1 MNTKLFIRPNT
12 DIRILDTEYTEL
24 ALVGLR
30 VDNINNYEVEVG
42 DILSIRF
49 DNPTLTPEYVGDW
62 EVVAISPTY
71 SCCLTDPLNTIV
83 IALPWG
89 ESTGLNPGWARNIV
103 RAADGGL
110 LSSAGYGFQG
120 SGFNGTS
127 PYMQS
132 IGELSDGTL
141 IIGGVFT
148 TYNGVSANRIV
159 GINPDGT
166 INATFSYGTG
176 FIGGGQAVVNIEVDS
191 QDRVYVG
198 GGFTS
203 YNGTTASC
211 IIRLTATGSVDP
223 TFNIGTGLLGGTPFA
238 YSIELDEANGR
249 IYIGG
254 QFTTY
259 NGTSANRIVCLLED
273 GTIDTSFNYGTG
285 FAAAFGTRRL
295 RLGPDDKLYCIGG
308 FTSYNGTNINRICR
322 LNTDGTLDTSFVVG
336 TGFNAEAFDIMFYGG
351 KIYVSGSFTQYDGVS
366 ANRIIRLNND
376 GSRDNLFDIGTGL
389 DNAGYGIINHQGF
402 LYVFGLFTSYNGQAA
417 NKIAV
422 LDYFGNLNTNYQGQ
436 FNSGS
441 YVFVIY
447 PLDNSLLIGGSFTS
461 YNGQT
466 VNRISI
472 FKSLLRSIRYEVKE
486 LNLKE
491 DLQFPLTYNI
501 IDIKEPQNR
510 KSDYSKSITLPG
522 TKNNNQILAQL
533 FEIGADSTYN
543 TNLKKDI
550 FVTQDGLEIFNG
562 YIKIENINR
571 ENWNDISYDVK
582 ISGKLIDIFSKLFTS
597 DKKDL
602 KLSDLDYSEW
612 DHNKTRDTILGSW
625 NGVVQKNGITYSNYT
640 VGPSYSVSDTSFA
653 TGHFT
658 AFDIGTHSLQIGDVV
673 YFEMDLPNDPSVN
686 FNKSQG
692 HHTIIS
698 VTASYV
704 VVNLEFQSGA
714 TNTGVLTKWSSNG
727 EGYVYP
733 TIDFG
738 NQLATDWASSQYIP
752 NIYAKTLVDKI
763 FSTIGFQYDSEF
775 FGSEFFKRLVV
786 LGKAKPQVNMIW
798 SDYTDDPTSVYIFRT
813 NEIRS
818 KSFAT
823 LTTTQFTL
831 ESFLYDDTVP
841 FNSGSQPCL
850 LQITWGQ
857 YDSNNQIV
865 GTPSVTTIL
874 DLPSSINI
882 GVSPLSGITWYS
894 VKVTSVSPT
903 FTLNPGDYIKVKY
916 DRFTDGGAE
925 VPNTITR
932 GYNLTPDDFNLV
944 EYVSDMTCKD
954 FLTSLISM
962 FNLYVE
968 PDKNNDRT
976 LIIEPFND
984 YYRLDSDAKDW
995 TLKVD
1000 LSRDYEITPISPNV
1014 PRNNQYTY
1022 TDDGDY
1028 FNKDF
1033 KDQQQISYG
1042 YYETSQETDFNNTTQ
1057 VTKVGFSQT
1066 LLVDRNNDSARII
1079 IPTIVKDTSF
1089 NKIEQFKPRIFYWT
1103 GLRYVT
1109 NFTIN
1114 GVSTSDVYNL
1124 PMYGYAGHF
1133 DNPENATLDLN
1144 FNIMP
1149 KYYYGQ
1155 NYLFKVSSNT
1165 LFKRYYENYYNE
1177 ITDPSTKLLKC
1188 YMKLN
1193 SYDISNLSFRRLYYI
1208 YNNLYRLQ
1216 SINDYDPLLNDSV
1229 QCQFI
1234 KVKEAPSNGILPP
1247 LEQVEVTTGGLLPSV
1262 GRFNS
1267 IAVGRNITV
1276 GDISDTGIII
1286 GEDSRVEFGSTNYLI
1301 NGSDITIGTASRN
1314 VSAFGSGLR
1323 IGATTSNIFIFGTNS
1338 TVSDGVENAYIFG
1351 NGINATQSN
1360 AVYFDS
1366 TFTFSGIPGL
1376 GSFPDLEQVLNTG
1389 NQVGNLLFDLGNDTI
1404 ILGQAGIGANT
1415 VTNSSYSYVLGG
1427 SNILNNSPINFVFGS
1442 AHILQNGSSW
1452 NAVFGQAAG
1461 PFELNNSNHNFFT
1474 SGVRGALDSD
1484 GNFAWGLGPVDLINS
1499 NNNFLL
1505 NTDSGNSL
1513 SIGTSSGSFVFGS
1526 DVNIENANNNM
1537 FLNLNSYTNSTPT
1550 SGIIYSSPVEYYYPT
1565 IGTISSVA
1573 TNLTVTMLGNPMGG
1587 QIKLLA
1593 TGGVVAGGQ
1602 LLFQLDWATPFTTY
1616 ACTVTQLADP
1626 GISNSWPLNYSIV
1639 RGNGLQTFFYSS
1651 GAGNIASG
1659 DVVILTYV
1667 NAPY

>member
-30 VDNINNYEVEVG
+30 VDNINNYEVQVG

-49 DNPTLTPEYVGDW
+49 DNPTLTPDYVGDW

-83 IALPWG
+83 VALPWG

-176 FIGGGQAVVNIEVDS
+176 FSGGGQAVVNVEVDS
-191 QDRVYVG
+191 QDRIYVG
-198 GGFTS
+198 GGYTT
-203 YNGTTASC
+203 YNGTTVSC
-211 IIRLTATGSVDP
+211 LVRLTATGSVDP
-223 TFNIGTGLLGGTPFA
+223 TFNVGTGLLGGTPFA

-273 GTIDTSFNYGTG
+273 GSIDTSFNYGTG
-285 FAAAFGTRRL
+285 FSAAFGTRRL
-295 RLGPDDKLYCIGG
+295 RLGPDDKLYCVGG
-308 FTSYNGTNINRICR
+308 FTSYNGTSINRICR

-351 KIYVSGSFTQYDGVS
+351 KIYVIGTFTSYDGVS

-376 GSRDNLFDIGTGL
+376 GSRDTLFDIGTGL
-389 DNAGYGIINHQGF
+389 DNTAYGIINHQGF
-402 LYVFGLFTSYNGQAA
+402 LYAYGLFTSYNGQAA

-422 LDYFGNLNTNYQGQ
+422 IDYFGNLNINYQGQ

-441 YVFVIY
+441 FVFVIY

-522 TKNNNQILAQL
+522 TKNNNRILAQL

-543 TNLKKDI
+543 TNLKKDV

-582 ISGKLIDIFSKLFTS
+582 ISGKLVDIFSKLFTS

-612 DHNKTRDTILGSW
+612 EHDRNRDSIIGSW
-625 NGVVQKNGITYSNYT
+625 DGVIQKNGVTYSNYT
-640 VGPSYSVSDTSFA
+640 IGPSYSVADTVFA
-653 TGHFT
+653 TGNFT
-658 AFDIGTHSLQIGDVV
+658 GFDIGTHSLQIGDVV
-673 YFEMDLPNDPSVN
+673 YFQMDNPGDVTVN
-686 FNKSQG
+686 FNQSQG
-692 HHTIIS
+692 HHTVIA
-698 VTASYV
+698 VTATYAV
-704 VVNLEFQSGA
+704 ANLEFRAGA
-714 TNTGVLTKWSSNG
+714 TNTGVLTKWSSSG

-752 NIYAKTLVDKI
+752 NLYAKTLVDKI

-786 LGKAKPQVNMIW
+786 LGKAKSQVNMIW
-798 SDYTDDPTSVYIFRT
+798 SLDSDNLYKTNPIRT
-813 NEIRS
+813 

-823 LTTTQFTL
+823 LTNVQFDI
-831 ESFLYDDTVP
+831 ESYWNDPD
-841 FNSGSQPCL
+841 GSFSQD
-850 LQITWGQ
+850 QDINIIWTQ
-857 YDSNNQIV
+857 YDSNNQVV
-865 GTPSVTTIL
+865 GTPTTTLIFDGACSFGNLPPGTIGFTIL
-874 DLPSSINI
+874 GLSSNTYLMQVVNQSPS
-882 GVSPLSGITWYS
+882 
-894 VKVTSVSPT
+894 
-903 FTLNPGDYIKVKY
+903 FTMNPGDYVTVEYTRLFSNSSPII
-916 DRFTDGGAE
+916 T
-925 VPNTITR
+925 NTNVR
-932 GYNLTPDDFNLV
+932 AYNLTPDDFNIV
-944 EYVSDMTCKD
+944 DYVSDMTCKD

-1000 LSRDYEITPISPNV
+1000 LSKDYEITPISPNIS
-1014 PRNNQYTY
+1014 RNNQYTY

-1033 KDQQQISYG
+1033 KDQQQIVYG
-1042 YYETSQETDFNNTTQ
+1042 YYETTQETDFNNTTQ
-1057 VTKVGFSQT
+1057 VTKVGFAQT
-1066 LLVDRNNDSARII
+1066 PLVDRTNDTSRVIV
-1079 IPTIVKDTSF
+1079 PTIVKDASL

-1109 NFTIN
+1109 RFTLN
-1114 GVSTSDVYNL
+1114 GVSTEDVYNL

-1155 NYLFKVSSNT
+1155 DYLFKVTANT

-1177 ITDPSTKLLKC
+1177 ITSPSTKLLKC

-1229 QCQFI
+1229 KCEFI

-1247 LEQVEVTTGGLLPSV
+1247 LEQVEVTTGGLLPTV

-1286 GEDSRVEFGSTNYLI
+1286 GEDSRAEFGATNYLI
-1301 NGSDITIGTASRN
+1301 NGSDITIGTSSRN

-1323 IGATTSNIFIFGTNS
+1323 IGATTSNVFIFGAS
-1338 TVSDGVENAYIFG
+1338 SSISDGVENTYIFG
-1351 NGINATQSN
+1351 NGITATQSN

-1376 GSFPDLEQVLNTG
+1376 GSFPDLEQVLNEG
-1389 NQVGNLLFDLGNDTI
+1389 NQVGNIVFDLGNDSI
-1404 ILGQAGIGANT
+1404 ILGLNTNT
-1415 VTNSSYSYVLGG
+1415 V
-1427 SNILNNSPINFVFGS
+1427 NNSANSFISGDNNIIDTSQINFVFGQ
-1442 AHILQNGSSW
+1442 AHNIQNNSVF
-1452 NAVFGQAAG
+1452 NCVFGQSSTAY
-1461 PFELNNSNHNFFT
+1461 ELNNSDHNFFL
-1474 SGVRGALDSD
+1474 SGVKGALDSD
-1484 GNFAWGLGPVDLINS
+1484 DNFAWGLGPVFINNAS
-1499 NNNFLL
+1499 HNFLL
-1505 NTDSGNSL
+1505 STGVPNGSL
-1513 SIGTSSGSFVFGS
+1513 SIGTSSGTFVFGTGVS
-1526 DVNIENANNNM
+1526 IENANNNM

-1587 QIKLLA
+1587 QIKLAA
-1593 TGGVVAGGQ
+1593 TGGVVTGGQ
-1602 LLFQLDWATPFTTY
+1602 LLFQLDWSTPFTTY

-1626 GISNSWPLNYSIV
+1626 GMSNSWPLNYSIV
-1639 RGNGLQTFFYSS
+1639 RGNGSQTFFYSS